1 VFAFEDINKLS
12 RDILIRTKDIVK
24 NLGYELVYA
33 DTDSVFI
40 KKNDC
45 TARDYQ
51 QLIDTLSLETGLPI
65 SIDYH
70 YKFLVLLPLESD

>member
-1 VFAFEDINKLS
+1 M
-12 RDILIRTKDIVK
+12 
-24 NLGYELVYA
+24 GYELVYV

-51 QLIDTLSLETGLPI
+51 QLIDTLSME
-65 SIDYH
+65 
-70 YKFLVLLPLESD
+70 LVFQSRRLESD